1 MTMNIDIKSINNA
14 KDFVEITSR
23 YPFEILVSSGYYRVD
38 GKSIMGIFSL
48 DLNKPITV
56 EVNDPDC
63 KEFFE
68 EIKVF
73 KSK

>member
-1 MTMNIDIKSINNA
+1 MTMNIEIKSINDA
-14 KDFVEITSR
+14 KDFVNITTK
-23 YPFEILVSSGYYRVD
+23 YPFEILISSGCYRVD

-48 DLNKPITV
+48 DLSKPITV
-56 EVNDPDC
+56 EVNEPDC
-63 KEFFE
+63 EKFFE